1 MSKQK
6 QFDADM
12 SPDEL
17 YLEEVFTDQ
26 KIGSIR
32 RLSPVTRNGDADP
45 SREVLYMGSTQVMTP
60 MGALPINFELQ
71 ANSIGEAAEKF
82 GEEAEIAV
90 ERTARE
96 LEEMR
101 RDQASKIVVP
111 GQGGGGAGNL
121 GGGMAGGMGG
131 GLGNSGIIT

>member
-6 QFDADM
+6 QFDAAM
-12 SPDEL
+12 NPDEL
-17 YLEEVFTDQ
+17 YLEEIFTDQ

-32 RLSPVTRNGDADP
+32 RLSPVTRDGDADA
-45 SREVLYMGSTQVMTP
+45 SREVLYMSSTQVMTP
-60 MGALPINFELQ
+60 MGALPINFELH

-82 GEEAEIAV
+82 GEEAEVAV

-111 GQGGGGAGNL
+111 GQGGGGPTGNL
-121 GGGMAGGMGG
+121 GGGGGM
-131 GLGNSGIIT
+131 GNSGIII

>member
-1 MSKQK
+1 MN
-6 QFDADM
+6 
-12 SPDEL
+12 PDEL
-17 YLEEVFTDQ
+17 YLEEIFTDQ

-32 RLSPVTRNGDADP
+32 RLSPVTRNGDADA

-60 MGALPINFELQ
+60 MGALPINFELH

-82 GEEAEIAV
+82 GAEAEVAV

-111 GQGGGGAGNL
+111 GQGGGGPTGNL
-121 GGGMAGGMGG
+121 GGGMGG
-131 GLGNSGIIT
+131 GLGSSGIIT

>member
-6 QFDADM
+6 QFDANM

-17 YLEEVFTDQ
+17 YLEEIFTDQ

-32 RLSPVTRNGDADP
+32 RLSPVTRNGDPDT

-60 MGALPINFELQ
+60 MGALPINFELH

-82 GEEAEIAV
+82 GEEAEVAV

-111 GQGGGGAGNL
+111 GQGGGGPTGNL
-121 GGGMAGGMGG
+121 GGGGGM
-131 GLGNSGIIT
+131 GNSGIII

>member
-6 QFDADM
+6 QFDATM

-32 RLSPVTRNGDADP
+32 RLSPVTRNGDPDT
-45 SREVLYMGSTQVMTP
+45 SREILYMGSTQVMTP
-60 MGALPINFELQ
+60 MGALPINFELH
-71 ANSIGEAAEKF
+71 ADSIGKAAEKF
-82 GEEAEIAV
+82 GEEAELAV

-111 GQGGGGAGNL
+111 GQGSGAGGNL
-121 GGGMAGGMGG
+121 GGSMG
-131 GLGNSGIIT
+131 GLGGSGIIT